1 MGNDDNKL
9 IKVAHYN
16 TKLNPIIGVDFEA
29 FIVYRSKGLLTHLMN
44 RRHFIAA
51 KYIDYLSD
59 IIHNPDFAGYHNGN
73 IELVKCYKD
82 NLFVSIRLDHRK
94 SHYYVATIFD
104 VKKSKIATYV
114 KSGRLKIV
122 NKEILIDEM

>member
-16 TKLNPIIGVDFEA
+16 TKLNPIIGV
-29 FIVYRSKGLLTHLMN
+29 
-44 RRHFIAA
+44 
-51 KYIDYLSD
+51 
-59 IIHNPDFAGYHNGN
+59 DFAGYHNGN